1 MILAPRFLALFL
13 VFGGTDGTGWKGH
26 VCEDFSDKC
35 ALVTEYVNKTGS
47 DTLCYIDDPDNPGQD
62 YGYHCPLT
70 CNRCVEDG
78 TAIGRDTLSNH
89 V

>member
-1 MILAPRFLALFL
+1 MILAPSFLALFL

-35 ALVTEYVNKTGS
+35 ALVTEYMALTGN
-47 DTLCYIDDPDNPGQD
+47 TLCYIDDPDNPGQD

-78 TAIGRDTLSNH
+78 TETRRDTLSNH

>member
-35 ALVTEYVNKTGS
+35 ALETEYMAATG

-78 TAIGRDTLSNH
+78 TATGRDTLSNH